1 MKKIISLLLAFIM
14 IFSAVAMVACKDDQP
29 KKTTPNNNDGPDQPG
44 EEIEIPLVKDKK
56 ANVYIVLPEKSS
68 NKVTYARDAVKYGIE
83 KITDVSVLSGVFSTS
98 DYEILIGNTGKEES
112 NQVLAE
118 LGEGEFAVK
127 TIGNKI
133 VIAAHDEGFLYEAAT
148 QFVKKCL
155 GEEYSNN
162 DPENLTITH
171 AIDIT
176 MDGDTES
183 NYYKIV
189 NNARLGGSVSHS
201 IVFEHKEYVKTDKT
215 KPYRTQG
222 GVFTGEYVFQGLI
235 NYKEDQGQIIKY
247 DVKTGEVSYSEIRN
261 DLGHINDLTYNER
274 TNEVLIGG
282 GTRLVVFDADTLEY
296 KRTITNVPIPAGGAT
311 HRVTYSAARDQYVVA
326 QYGILNSSLK
336 GIVKK
341 FAQNEVERDTVT
353 QGIGCDDIFIYS
365 LCPTVIGSDKYITNV
380 VVYDW
385 SGNFV
390 SYITLEVPNY
400 YEPENISCVD
410 GELYIEIVYPLL
422 PNIYFD
428 KVQLRVPEY

>member
-14 IFSAVAMVACKDDQP
+14 IFSAVAMMACDNDQP
-29 KKTTPNNNDGPDQPG
+29 KKTTPNGGDGPDQPD

-56 ANVYIVLPEKSS
+56 ANVYIVLPEGAS
-68 NKVTYARDAVKYGIE
+68 NKVLYARDSIKYGIE
-83 KITDVSVLSGVFSTS
+83 KITGISVLSGVFSTS

-155 GEEYSNN
+155 GEEYTNN
-162 DPENLTITH
+162 DPENLTIKK
-171 AIDIT
+171 AIDMT

-201 IVFEHKEYVKTDKT
+201 IIFEHKEYSKTDKT

-222 GVFTGEYVFQGLI
+222 GVYTGDYVFQGLI
-235 NYKEDQGQIIKY
+235 NYNEDKGQIIKY
-247 DVKTGEVSYSEIRN
+247 DLKTGEVSYSEVRD
-261 DLGHINDLTYNER
+261 DLGHMNDLAYNEK
-274 TNEVLIGG
+274 TNEVMVGG

-296 KRTITNVPIPAGGAT
+296 KKTIENVPLPAGGST

-336 GIVKK
+336 GVVKK
-341 FAQNEVERDTVT
+341 FTQNEAEKNAVAY

-365 LCPTVIGSDKYITNV
+365 LCPTSPGSDRYITNI

-410 GELYIEIVYPLL
+410 GELYIQIVYPL
-422 PNIYFD
+422 PNIYYD
-428 KVQLRVPEY
+428 KVKLRVPGT